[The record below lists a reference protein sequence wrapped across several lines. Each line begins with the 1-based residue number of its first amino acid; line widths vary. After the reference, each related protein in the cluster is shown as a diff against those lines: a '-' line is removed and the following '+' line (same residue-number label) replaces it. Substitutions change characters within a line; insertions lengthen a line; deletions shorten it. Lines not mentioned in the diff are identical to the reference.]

1 MNTSLTIKA
10 RLGLTMAVLGLLLV
24 LIGGLG
30 LYGMNQTN
38 VAYADTFTNQ
48 MPSAVAI
55 ESAELYAARERL
67 VFDRAALAAGTP
79 ESAATLERGP
89 MMRQRSNDE
98 WAKYV
103 ALPMGDG
110 EKALADTS
118 YAKRM
123 ALQKVI
129 DEGYEAVKANDQPHM
144 LATSNA
150 MQAAFTELATA
161 DEALSKLQFDEGQKG
176 YVGPKCQLDVPHH
189 QYRCDP
195 VRPRRRWLFVVR
207 VAPCNRPSARRSAAP
222 F

>member
-129 DEGYEAVKANDQPHM
+129 DEGYEAVKRFKETAKSSWIGTKRRDGRRPLTEVKKWIKAVQP
-144 LATSNA
+144 S
-150 MQAAFTELATA
+150 
-161 DEALSKLQFDEGQKG
+161 QFYAKW
-176 YVGPKCQLDVPHH
+176 PTDVDDDSV
-189 QYRCDP
+189 QIWYTGGDIT
-195 VRPRRRWLFVVR
+195 
-207 VAPCNRPSARRSAAP
+207 
-222 F
+222 